1 MSSAIKAARDFPDLP
16 VPLQLRNAPTKLMK
30 NLGYNEGYAWQANL
44 QHDAGFLP
52 PELQGRTDF
61 FE

>member
-1 MSSAIKAARDFPDLP
+1 MSSAFAAARQYPDLP

-30 NLGYNEGYAWQANL
+30 DLGYNEGYRWEAGFQAT
-44 QHDAGFLP
+44 DGFLP
-52 PELQGRTDF
+52 PELQNYNA